1 MSGTGTRS
9 PLTAGGSFCHDD
21 SRMGALRTRRGG
33 GNRSAWLRTTI
44 VVLTGL
50 ALFFGQVLQASAD
63 DPLTE
68 ALKKKQQLERAVAIS
83 RQNTE
88 RYRQAADQFQAAV
101 RSADAV
107 IGDLQAKADA
117 AQSQAEQLGY
127 EIQIYE
133 EQLQLVGFQLEETK
147 ALSSSLTAQV
157 DAASRQLTQ
166 RQDLYAKHLRTTYIQ
181 AQVSPLEMLLSSR
194 SLTEFASRV
203 QAMVIINRQDQ
214 QLANEIRALRDDTA
228 AKVALNEEKAAEM
241 VGLQEQITNQRSA
254 LAQQKTRYDQLI
266 KDAQTAIGSTSDVL
280 NQAAANRQAQL
291 NAAARQNQETAS
303 LNKLLQDA
311 EAQYE
316 QLAALA
322 AARSG
327 LGAFN
332 GSKVAVWPLRGTLT
346 SPFGPRWGGFHNGL
360 DIANVKYSPIVAASS
375 GRVTTVGKPYLASGD
390 TATVVI
396 IAHGNNFS
404 TLYGHLDDR
413 VHPPVVQ
420 VGQNV
425 SAGQVIAYEG
435 MTGWT
440 TGPHLHFMTIV
451 NGRAVDPRPYLP

>member
-1 MSGTGTRS
+1 MTASTPRLTVAT
-9 PLTAGGSFCHDD
+9 PLCHDA
-21 SRMGALRTRRGG
+21 SRMGAPRTRRGG
-33 GNRSAWLRTTI
+33 GANRSALLRTTI
-44 VVLTGL
+44 VVLAGV
-50 ALFFGQVLQASAD
+50 ALFLGQVLQAAAD

-68 ALKKKQQLERAVAIS
+68 ALKRKQELERAVAIS

-101 RSADAV
+101 RDADAV
-107 IGDLQAKADA
+107 IGDLQAKANA
-117 AQSQAEQLGY
+117 ARSEAEQLGY
-127 EIQIYE
+127 EIQITE
-133 EQLQLVGFQLEETK
+133 EQLQLVSFQLDETK

-157 DAASRQLTQ
+157 DAANRQLAQ
-166 RQDLYAKHLRTTYIQ
+166 RQELYAKHLRTTYKQ
-181 AQVSPLEMLLSSR
+181 AQISPLEMLLSSN

-228 AKVALNEEKAAEM
+228 TKVSLNEEKAAEM
-241 VGLQEQITNQRSA
+241 GGLQEQITSQRAA
-254 LAQQKTRYDQLI
+254 LAVQKARYDQLI
-266 KDAQTAIGSTSDVL
+266 KDAQTAIASTSDVL
-280 NQAAANRQAQL
+280 NQAAAARNQQL
-291 NAAARQNQETAS
+291 NAAARQNQETAN

-316 QLAALA
+316 NLAALA

-327 LGAFN
+327 LGAYT
-332 GSKVAVWPLRGTLT
+332 GGKLPLWPLRGTIT
-346 SPFGPRWGGFHNGL
+346 SPFGARWGGFHNGL
-360 DIANVKYSPIVAASS
+360 DIANVMYSPIVAAAA

-413 VHPPVVQ
+413 VHPPVVR

-451 NGRAVDPRPYLP
+451 NGRAVDPLPYLP

>member
-1 MSGTGTRS
+1 M
-9 PLTAGGSFCHDD
+9 
-21 SRMGALRTRRGG
+21 
-33 GNRSAWLRTTI
+33 I
-44 VVLTGL
+44 VVLAGL
-50 ALFFGQVLQASAD
+50 ALFLGQVLEASAD

-68 ALKKKQQLERAVAIS
+68 ALKRKQELERAVAIS

-107 IGDLQAKADA
+107 IGDLQAKANA
-117 AQSQAEQLGY
+117 ATSQAEQLGY
-127 EIQIYE
+127 EIQITE
-133 EQLQLVGFQLEETK
+133 EQLQLVSFQLDETK
-147 ALSSSLTAQV
+147 ALSASLTAQV
-157 DAASRQLTQ
+157 DAAGRELTQ
-166 RQDLYAKHLRTTYIQ
+166 RQDLYAKHLRTTYKQ
-181 AQVSPLEMLLSSR
+181 AQISPLEMLLSSN

-203 QAMVIINRQDQ
+203 QAMVIINRQDV
-214 QLANEIRALRDDTA
+214 QLANEIRAIRDETA
-228 AKVALNEEKAAEM
+228 TKMSLNEEKAAEM
-241 VGLQEQITNQRSA
+241 VGLQDQITTQRSG
-254 LAQQKTRYDQLI
+254 LAAQKARYDQLI
-266 KDAQTAIGSTSDVL
+266 KDAQTAIGSTSEVL
-280 NQAAANRQAQL
+280 NQAAANRNAQL
-291 NAAARQNQETAS
+291 NAAARQNQETAN

-327 LGAFN
+327 LGAYT
-332 GSKVAVWPLRGTLT
+332 GGKLPIWPLRGTLT
-346 SPFGPRWGGFHNGL
+346 SPFGARWGGFHNGL
-360 DIANVKYSPIVAASS
+360 DIANVMYSPIVAAAA

-413 VHPPVVQ
+413 VHPPVVG
-420 VGQNV
+420 VGQSVN
-425 SAGQVIAYEG
+425 AGQLIAYEG

-440 TGPHLHFMTIV
+440 TGPHLHFMTIL

>member
-1 MSGTGTRS
+1 M
-9 PLTAGGSFCHDD
+9 L
-21 SRMGALRTRRGG
+21 
-33 GNRSAWLRTTI
+33 I
-44 VVLTGL
+44 VLAGL
-50 ALFFGQVLQASAD
+50 ALFLGQVIPAAAD
-63 DPLTE
+63 DPLAD
-68 ALKKKQQLERAVAIS
+68 ALKRKQELERAVAIS
-83 RQNTE
+83 RANTE
-88 RYRQAADQFQAAV
+88 RYKQAANQFQVAV
-101 RSADAV
+101 NNSNQV
-107 IGDLQAKADA
+107 IEGLQAKADA

-127 EIQIYE
+127 EIQITE
-133 EQLQLVGFQLEETK
+133 EQLQLVSFQLEETN
-147 ALSSSLTAQV
+147 ALVSSLKAQV
-157 DAASRQLTQ
+157 AAEDRQLTQ
-166 RQDLYAKHLRTTYIQ
+166 REELYAKHLRTTYRQ

-194 SLTEFASRV
+194 SLADFASRI
-203 QAMVIINRQDQ
+203 QAMVMINRQDV
-214 QLANEIRALRDDTA
+214 QLANEIRTMRDQTA
-228 AKVALNEEKAAEM
+228 ANVALTNEKAAEIG
-241 VGLQEQITNQRSA
+241 GLQEQIAEQRA
-254 LAQQKTRYDQLI
+254 GLAAQKARYDQLI
-266 KDAQTAIGSTSDVL
+266 KEAQTAIASTAGERD
-280 NQAAANRQAQL
+280 QAAALRNQQL
-291 NAAARQNQETAS
+291 GAAAKQSQETAN

-327 LGAFN
+327 LGAYT
-332 GSKVAVWPLRGTLT
+332 GGKLPIWPLRGALT
-346 SPFGPRWGGFHNGL
+346 SPFGARWGGFHNGL
-360 DIANVKYSPIVAASS
+360 DIAAPMYSPIVAAAA

-413 VHPPVVQ
+413 VHPPIVQ

-425 SAGQVIAYEG
+425 NAGQVIAYEG

>member
-1 MSGTGTRS
+1 M
-9 PLTAGGSFCHDD
+9 LA
-21 SRMGALRTRRGG
+21 
-33 GNRSAWLRTTI
+33 
-44 VVLTGL
+44 GL
-50 ALFFGQVLQASAD
+50 ALFLGQVIPASAD
-63 DPLTE
+63 DPLTS
-68 ALKKKQQLERAVAIS
+68 ALRRKQDLERAVAIS

-101 RSADAV
+101 RNADAV
-107 IGDLQAKADA
+107 IGDLQAQADA
-117 AQSQAEQLGY
+117 AQSQGEQLGY
-127 EIQIYE
+127 EIQIAE
-133 EQLQLVGFQLEETK
+133 EQLQLVSFQLDETK
-147 ALSSSLTAQV
+147 ALSASLASQV
-157 DAASRQLTQ
+157 DAAGRELAQ
-166 RQDLYAKHLRTTYIQ
+166 RQDLYARHLRTTYKQ
-181 AQVSPLEMLLSSR
+181 AQISPLEMLLSSS

-214 QLANEIRALRDDTA
+214 QLANEIRAIRDETA
-228 AKVALNEEKAAEM
+228 AKASLNEEKAAEM
-241 VGLQEQITNQRSA
+241 VGLQEQITNQRAA
-254 LAQQKTRYDQLI
+254 LALQKARYDQLI
-266 KDAQTAIGSTSDVL
+266 RDAQTAIGGTSEVL
-280 NQAAANRQAQL
+280 NQAASNRNAQL
-291 NAAARQNQETAS
+291 NAAARQNQETAN

-327 LGAFN
+327 LGAYT
-332 GSKVAVWPLRGTLT
+332 GGKLPIWPLRGTLT
-346 SPFGPRWGGFHNGL
+346 SPFGARWGGFHNGL
-360 DIANVKYSPIVAASS
+360 DIANVMYSPIVAAAA

-413 VHPPVVQ
+413 VHPPVVRA
-420 VGQNV
+420 GQNV
-425 SAGQVIAYEG
+425 NAGQLIAYEG

>member
-1 MSGTGTRS
+1 
-9 PLTAGGSFCHDD
+9 
-21 SRMGALRTRRGG
+21 
-33 GNRSAWLRTTI
+33 
-44 VVLTGL
+44 VLAGL
-50 ALFFGQVLQASAD
+50 ALFLGQVLPAAAD

-68 ALKKKQQLERAVAIS
+68 ALRRKQELERAVAIS

-101 RSADAV
+101 NNANAV

-127 EIQIYE
+127 EIQIAE
-133 EQLQLVGFQLEETK
+133 EQLQLVSFQLNETK
-147 ALSSSLTAQV
+147 ALVQSLAAQV
-157 DAASRQLTQ
+157 EAADRQLAQ
-166 RQDLYAKHLRTTYIQ
+166 REELYAKHLRTTYRQ
-181 AQVSPLEMLLSSR
+181 AQISPLEMLLSSS
-194 SLTEFASRV
+194 SLSEFASRV
-203 QAMVIINRQDQ
+203 QAMVIINRQDV
-214 QLANEIRALRDDTA
+214 QLANEITAMRDDTKT
-228 AKVALNEEKAAEM
+228 KVALSEEKAAEM
-241 VGLQEQITNQRSA
+241 VGLQDQITQQRAA
-254 LAQQKTRYDQLI
+254 LAQQKARYDQLI
-266 KDAQTAIGSTSDVL
+266 KDAQGAIAAQAGERD
-280 NQAAANRQAQL
+280 QAAALRNQQL
-291 NAAARQNQETAS
+291 GAASRQNQETAN

-327 LGAFN
+327 LGAYT
-332 GSKVAVWPLRGTLT
+332 GGKLPLWPLRGVIT
-346 SPFGPRWGGFHNGL
+346 SGFGARWGGFHNGL
-360 DIANVKYSPIVAASS
+360 DIAAPMYSPIVAAAA

-413 VHPPVVQ
+413 VKPPVVQ

-425 SAGQVIAYEG
+425 SGGQVIAYEG

-451 NGRAVDPRPYLP
+451 NGRAVDPLPYLP